1 MCLSWADST
10 PGGDILLSSRVPSP
24 TALRYI
30 PLVSLFIPET
40 ILPPTYRRMQRLKD
54 PDRLD
59 FHSAVTYP
67 VGPDTS
73 GEITYLHVPPLSAL
87 TSTCNQSL

>member
-1 MCLSWADST
+1 
-10 PGGDILLSSRVPSP
+10 
-24 TALRYI
+24 
-30 PLVSLFIPET
+30 
-40 ILPPTYRRMQRLKD
+40 MQRLKD